1 MADAQLSAAAVHAH
15 RVAGLHPGVLDVGV
29 QDTPPGTSAH
39 QALRVRGVTSD
50 AGLALV
56 HGARG
61 AMHLHRAA
69 DLPALAAALRPQEA
83 ADLRKQSFGPF
94 FAVLS
99 GPVGAALDEVAAA
112 MAGVM
117 ADGVRRSKGE
127 LSTSLRATVDARLR
141 PWCERCAVDHVNDAL
156 FRLASLPAG
165 LRLVPNGDGSADF
178 VSSRAPDTGA
188 PASGPLAPAGGA
200 LAPDVD
206 AARREL
212 VRRFLR
218 YAGPTNRDGL
228 ASWLG
233 LSPAAARR
241 WWALADVVPVS
252 VEGQR
257 LFLHPDD
264 LAAARSAPHAEGL
277 WLLPPNDPVLE
288 LSDREL
294 LVPNPADRKRVWR
307 ATANPGA
314 LLVNGAVAGTWRRR
328 GGTVTVTAFGS
339 LSATHRRQ
347 LAALTDGEVV
357 VAES

>member
-1 MADAQLSAAAVHAH
+1 MADAQLSAAEVRAH
-15 RVAGLHPGVLDVGV
+15 RVAGLHPGVLEVGV
-29 QDTPPGTSAH
+29 QDTPPGTSARE
-39 QALRVRGVTSD
+39 ALRVRGMSSD

-69 DLPALAAALRPQEA
+69 DLPTLAAALRPQEA

-94 FAVLS
+94 FAGLS
-99 GPVGAALDEVAAA
+99 GPVGAAIDEVAAA
-112 MAGVM
+112 MTGVM

-141 PWCERCAVDHVNDAL
+141 PWCDGCGVDHVNDAL

-178 VSSRAPDTGA
+178 VA
-188 PASGPLAPAGGA
+188 GPGPRL
-200 LAPDVD
+200 PDVTP
-206 AARREL
+206 ARREL

-228 ASWLG
+228 AGWLG

-252 VEGQR
+252 IEARR

-264 LAAARSAPHAEGL
+264 LAAARSAPRAEGVR
-277 WLLPPNDPVLE
+277 LLPPNDPVLE
-288 LSDREL
+288 LGDRDL
-294 LVPNPADRKRVWR
+294 LVPTAADRKRVWR

-314 LLVNGAVAGTWRRR
+314 LLIDGAVAGTWRRR
-328 GGTVTVTAFGS
+328 AGTVTVTPLGS
-339 LSATHRRQ
+339 LSPAHRRQ
-347 LAALTDGEVV
+347 LAAVTDGEVV

>member
-1 MADAQLSAAAVHAH
+1 MADAQLSTAAVRAH
-15 RVAGLHPGVLDVGV
+15 RVCGLVPDVLEVGI
-29 QDTPPGTSAH
+29 QDTPAGTSAR
-39 QALRVRGVTSD
+39 QALRLRGGSGD

-69 DLPALAAALRPQEA
+69 DLPALAAALRPSEET
-83 ADLRKQSFGPF
+83 DLRKQSFGPF
-94 FAVLS
+94 FAGLS
-99 GPVGAALDEVAAA
+99 GSVGAAIDEVATA
-112 MAGVM
+112 MAAVM

-141 PWCERCAVDHVNDAL
+141 PWCDRCAVDHVNDAL

-165 LRLVPNGDGSADF
+165 LRLIPNGDGSADF
-178 VSSRAPDTGA
+178 VATGA
-188 PASGPLAPAGGA
+188 LGPVGDVSAG
-200 LAPDVD
+200 
-206 AARREL
+206 RREL

-228 ASWLG
+228 AGWLG

-252 VEGQR
+252 VDGRR

-264 LAAARSAPHAEGL
+264 LAAARSAPPADGV
-277 WLLPPNDPVLE
+277 WLLPPNDPILE
-288 LSDREL
+288 LGDREL
-294 LVPNPADRKRVWR
+294 LVPDATDRKRVWR
-307 ATANPGA
+307 PTANPGA
-314 LLVNGAVAGTWRRR
+314 LLLDGAVAGTWRRR
-328 GGTVTVTAFGS
+328 ADTVTVTPFGS
-339 LSATHRRQ
+339 LSATHRRR
-347 LAALTDGEVV
+347 LAAATDGEVV